1 MYTEG
6 LPICID
12 FSSSFIKILRQT
24 DTADENS
31 VIISCK
37 KMAFE
42 ILLSEPLEN
51 VSRALLIKIKSPPS
65 SKNLYNLSL
74 FFLRS

>member
-12 FSSSFIKILRQT
+12 FSSSFIKILRHT

-37 KMAFE
+37 KMAFD
-42 ILLSEPLEN
+42 ILLTEPLEKA
-51 VSRALLIKIKSPPS
+51 SRALLIKIKSPPS
-65 SKNLYNLSL
+65 SRNLYNLSL

>member
-1 MYTEG
+1 MDTEG

-12 FSSSFIKILRQT
+12 FISSFIKILRQT

-37 KMAFE
+37 EMAFD
-42 ILLSEPLEN
+42 ILLSEPLEKA
-51 VSRALLIKIKSPPS
+51 SRALLIKIKSPPS
-65 SKNLYNLSL
+65 SYVKSPKNLIWS
-74 FFLRS
+74 

>member
-12 FSSSFIKILRQT
+12 FRSSFIKILRQT

-42 ILLSEPLEN
+42 ILLSEPFEN
-51 VSRALLIKIKSPPS
+51 ASRALLIKIKSPPWQLLQVPQ
-65 SKNLYNLSL
+65 KPDM
-74 FFLRS
+74 

>member
-1 MYTEG
+1 MDTEG

-24 DTADENS
+24 DTADENI

-42 ILLSEPLEN
+42 ILLSEPFEN

-65 SKNLYNLSL
+65 SYVKSPKNLKWS
-74 FFLRS
+74 